1 MEIVQSSEA
10 TQGVPPIKIPL
21 RYLKIESYLNFLPA
35 RHTHVQGPL
44 ERSKLEHQQMFGKP
58 AFRTF
63 SGHSDIW
70 LYE

>member
-1 MEIVQSSEA
+1 MEIGRSSEA

-21 RYLKIESYLNFLPA
+21 KYLKIESFKNFLPA
-35 RHTHVQGPL
+35 RHTQVQGPL

-63 SGHSDIW
+63 RYPAI
-70 LYE
+70 